1 MRACVRAWG
10 LLPIFIAALL
20 TLTCLHLNVRG
31 GLCRRGVGGG
41 WRVARNC
48 IGLPLELSS
57 SCNVN
62 KHAVQRGG
70 VDDGWVYGSFK
81 HLQVIVHAFA
91 HDNALLAINSIA
103 VRAVEW
109 AVAAAAGAD
118 GSNMGAIT
126 VLQHLPAMIIL
137 VSYKDVRQCCKDL
150 RTDRCLSLGRKWCGD
165 ARRQRILA
173 LECGGSRCR

>member
-1 MRACVRAWG
+1 MHAWG

-31 GLCRRGVGGG
+31 RRGVGGG
-41 WRVARNC
+41 WRVVRNC

-70 VDDGWVYGSFK
+70 VDDGWVYGSFQ
-81 HLQVIVHAFA
+81 HLQAIVDAFA

-103 VRAVEW
+103 ARAVEW

-137 VSYKDVRQCCKDL
+137 VSYKDVASAVK
-150 RTDRCLSLGRKWCGD
+150 GNV
-165 ARRQRILA
+165 ARI
-173 LECGGSRCR
+173 